1 MWWNSGVEWAGTE
14 TVRGPGL
21 LARLTVA
28 GRSTVSGSPPS
39 PILAIAASGLSILI
53 TITIGLLGPS
63 AMVPAL
69 RGPAWQPPYSL
80 GLRPDG
86 HLVIGLA
93 AAAVILGT
101 LGLVAGLRSLRRLPD
116 ARWLVLAGCLAAAVL
131 AFLPPSGSSDHLNY
145 AAYGRLAALG
155 HDPYVTVPADLPD
168 DPVVGAVQEW
178 RKVPS
183 VYGPVATAVQTLAGE
198 IGGDSLRLTVFV
210 MALANAA
217 AFVATALLLHR
228 FTRHDPVRQRR
239 AALLWTLN
247 PLVVYQLAAGMH
259 LDTLAIAFVV
269 AALVVRPGR
278 PGSGVLAG
286 WGSAWGSAWGSGVLL
301 GLGIAVKVT
310 VGLVALGP
318 AWELRGAPRKLA
330 LVAGSATLTVLVAY
344 WLAGPH
350 ALNQVLNASKSV
362 SLATP
367 WKLVKEAA
375 QLLAGPGSYHA
386 WIQVGSLLLLATLA
400 FLLLRAL
407 RAGTLGAP
415 TTLDSAPTAPTART
429 APTAAAVDAQPA
441 LDDPTALDAPR
452 VALAF
457 AVAWLF
463 ATPYA
468 LPWYDGLAFALLA
481 LVPWPALDGFMV
493 ARLAAL
499 SLAYLPARQYDQPS
513 GMEWLVSVVRSQVV
527 PWFLLALTIGLAWW
541 AARAG
546 ARARRRPA

>member
-1 MWWNSGVEWAGTE
+1 MVWWNSGVEWAGTE
-14 TVRGPGL
+14 TARGPRL
-21 LARLTVA
+21 LGRLTAA
-28 GRSTVSGSPPS
+28 GRSRASASSSSPAPA
-39 PILAIAASGLSILI
+39 LVASGLSILI

-69 RGPAWQPPYSL
+69 HGPAWQPPYSL
-80 GLRPDG
+80 GLGPDG

-116 ARWLVLAGCLAAAVL
+116 ARWLLLAGCLAAAVL

-145 AAYGRLAALG
+145 AAYGRMAALG
-155 HDPYVTVPADLPD
+155 HDPYVTVPANLPG

-183 VYGPVATAVQTLAGE
+183 VYGPVATAVQALAAE
-198 IGGDSLRLTVFV
+198 IGGESLWLTVFV

-217 AFVATALLLHR
+217 AFIATALLLHR

-239 AALLWTLN
+239 AALLWTAN

-286 WGSAWGSAWGSGVLL
+286 WGSGVLL

-318 AWELRGAPRKLA
+318 AWELRRAPRKPA
-330 LVAGSATLTVLVAY
+330 LVAGAATLTVLVTY
-344 WLAGPH
+344 WLAGPR

-375 QLLAGPGSYHA
+375 QALAGPGSYHA
-386 WIQVGSLLLLATLA
+386 WIQIGSLLLLAILA

-407 RAGTLGAP
+407 RACTLGAP
-415 TTLDSAPTAPTART
+415 TTLDSAPTAPTA
-429 APTAAAVDAQPA
+429 PTAAVDAQRA

-468 LPWYDGLAFALLA
+468 LPWYDGLAFALLG

-499 SLAYLPARQYDQPS
+499 SLAYLPARQFDQPADM
-513 GMEWLVSVVRSQVV
+513 GWLVSVVRSQVV